1 MFLLRKKV
9 MQERKELELM
19 PASAG
24 EEEQDSQV
32 NQEVI
37 VGMWRRWESVRGLK
51 VKGSKPCTD
60 LLSGR
65 SFVEDIVEV
74 GGIWRRWGS
83 VSASLIIDKELQLEE
98 ESSEEEECGQREEV
112 GQILEKEAQDQ
123 EERVSAL
130 WGLVRSVVRAG
141 NSFADLGNKEAKE
154 AKKEMAV
161 RRKQEMEEDAAEQEK
176 WMEEGLMEEETRGEW
191 DFVGV
196 KLRLHSIQE
205 EKKDED

>member
-24 EEEQDSQV
+24 EEEQDNQG

-37 VGMWRRWESVRGLK
+37 VGMWRRWESLRGLK

-83 VSASLIIDKELQLEE
+83 VSASLIIDKELQLEQ
-98 ESSEEEECGQREEV
+98 ESSEEECGQREEV
-112 GQILEKEAQDQ
+112 EQILEKEAQDQ

-161 RRKQEMEEDAAEQEK
+161 RRKREMEEDAAEQEK

>member
-1 MFLLRKKV
+1 M
-9 MQERKELELM
+9 
-19 PASAG
+19 
-24 EEEQDSQV
+24 
-32 NQEVI
+32 
-37 VGMWRRWESVRGLK
+37 
-51 VKGSKPCTD
+51 
-60 LLSGR
+60 
-65 SFVEDIVEV
+65 
-74 GGIWRRWGS
+74 
-83 VSASLIIDKELQLEE
+83 SASLIIDKELQLEQ

-112 GQILEKEAQDQ
+112 GQILEKEDQDQ

-154 AKKEMAV
+154 AKK
-161 RRKQEMEEDAAEQEK
+161 EMEEDAAEQEK

>member
-24 EEEQDSQV
+24 EEEQDSQG

-83 VSASLIIDKELQLEE
+83 VSASLIIDKELQLEQ
-98 ESSEEEECGQREEV
+98 ESSEEEECGQRGEV

-141 NSFADLGNKEAKE
+141 NSFADLGNKGAKE

>member
-24 EEEQDSQV
+24 EEEQDSQG

-83 VSASLIIDKELQLEE
+83 VSASLIIDKELQLEQ

-154 AKKEMAV
+154 AKKAMAV
-161 RRKQEMEEDAAEQEK
+161 RWKREMEEDAAEQEK

>member
-24 EEEQDSQV
+24 EEEQDSQG

-65 SFVEDIVEV
+65 SFVEV

-83 VSASLIIDKELQLEE
+83 VSASLIIDKELQQEQ

-112 GQILEKEAQDQ
+112 GQIFEKEAQDQ

-154 AKKEMAV
+154 AKKVMAF
-161 RRKQEMEEDAAEQEK
+161 RRKREMEEDAAEQEK